1 MINVHLGLFKHLNF
15 YMIKK
20 KTIYYD
26 NAVIKIY
33 DIPIFYFPKFI
44 IQILL
49 LIEDLAYYLLHFLT
63 LKPYAGLTVP
73 YFLALGSDKNLT
85 LYNRFYDDENPL
97 FFIEYNQAFKNSN
110 MLIDFGYTEG
120 YKKKTATKS
129 KGEKSHFFSQF
140 TKSFKGKD
148 DSINTLNFSVQEVSN
163 DKYLKLY
170 RIKSNLV
177 DFNTDTL
184 ESSLNFTHEKEDL
197 FLGINA
203 SVYETLKGDYEDK
216 YEYILPEL
224 TFDKNLYNS
233 ENLGNFELQSNLK
246 VHNYDTINALLF

>member
-1 MINVHLGLFKHLNF
+1 M
-15 YMIKK
+15 
-20 KTIYYD
+20 
-26 NAVIKIY
+26 VI
-33 DIPIFYFPKFI
+33 
-44 IQILL
+44 
-49 LIEDLAYYLLHFLT
+49 
-63 LKPYAGLTVP
+63 LKVT
-73 YFLALGSDKNLT
+73 
-85 LYNRFYDDENPL
+85 
-97 FFIEYNQAFKNSN
+97 
-110 MLIDFGYTEG
+110 
-120 YKKKTATKS
+120 KKTATKS

-203 SVYETLKGDYEDK
+203 SVYETLKETMR
-216 YEYILPEL
+216 INMS
-224 TFDKNLYNS
+224 TFYQNL
-233 ENLGNFELQSNLK
+233 
-246 VHNYDTINALLF
+246 LLIKFIIVRI